1 MGGGETVEWTKP
13 CCAVFWYTGSR
24 RPHAPGARSWRPART
39 GPHPASKIARWLRLG
54 ACRSPLS
61 GKLGRDGKEPLMA
74 GARGL
79 IVVNKFAPTFP
90 QLHDRHVGQ
99 GTNVERPAIIDDRE
113 RARCIDGRTRSLG

>member
-61 GKLGRDGKEPLMA
+61 GKLGRDGKEPLMD

-79 IVVNKFAPTFP
+79 IVVNKFAPTVP
-90 QLHDRHVGQ
+90 QLHDRHGWDRGTARATLGQ
-99 GTNVERPAIIDDRE
+99 GLAVSAFPPYVPV
-113 RARCIDGRTRSLG
+113 